1 MSFTNRYIYE
11 IIIDVIVLLFFIL
24 SMIYS
29 SKIKSDTSS
38 GNPFELEEETDKM
51 NYFKYNISNNYPDI
65 AYCICGKGT
74 FLDFC
79 NEELLKKGCKNA
91 YLNQEFTNFESFSLC
106 EEVQDKIINQNLTLK
121 DIFELDTGVIHGSI
135 ITLII
140 LNVVIFIIIIIY
152 FPAVDL
158 FIRKSEEMINN
169 YRKKKEEEEE
179 EEEEEEK
186 NLATQLF
193 DCCSFCCLVYAFF
206 LSILAI
212 LFIISLVIIIILIII
227 IIVFSVACGKYNAND
242 TSTFLHFLECPNV
255 KKEGFYKYYSIGDL
269 SSHFTSFK
277 IVQSFYIIAVF
288 LSGLYTVLEKFI
300 KNN

>member
-1 MSFTNRYIYE
+1 MSLSNRYIYE

-29 SKIKSDTSS
+29 FKIKSDTSS

-65 AYCICGKGT
+65 AYCICGKDT

-79 NEELLKKGCKNA
+79 NEELLKKGCKNT
-91 YLNQEFTNFESFSLC
+91 YLNQEFKNFESFSLC

-121 DIFELDTGVIHGSI
+121 DIFELETGAIHGSI

-140 LNVVIFIIIIIY
+140 LNIVIFIIIIIH
-152 FPAVDL
+152 FPAIDL
-158 FIRKSEEMINN
+158 FIKSNSEEMISN
-169 YRKKKEEEEE
+169 YRAKKEEEEE
-179 EEEEEEK
+179 EEEK
-186 NLATQLF
+186 DLANKLF
-193 DCCSFCCLVYAFF
+193 DFCSFCYLAIALIYIILV
-206 LSILAI
+206 I
-212 LFIISLVIIIILIII
+212 LFIISLSIIIILIII
-227 IIVFSVACGKYNAND
+227 IIVFSVACGKYNADD

-277 IVQSFYIIAVF
+277 IFQSFYIIAVF
-288 LSGLYTVLEKFI
+288 ISGLYTVFEKFI
-300 KNN
+300 GKN